1 MDRYVAL
8 KMQDIQENSWNPNV
22 MGNAEFQ
29 WLKRQLDKDNG
40 NFKQPIIVRKAEW
53 GKMEIIDGAHRY
65 RAMKELDFDDI
76 IAIEVTATDAEAR
89 VKTIQMNKL
98 RGTVDSVKL
107 AELVSELKSK
117 YWVTDAEIQ
126 EELSMEQKEMESL
139 WNLTDFDMSFFDTDI
154 MDVQLPEETIMVQ
167 FDFNDEQV
175 AEIDGMTILFATD
188 VKTLILDAVRM
199 ANDFLK
205 EGKSLETETIKEAP
219 VQDFDIKDVNF

>member
-1 MDRYVAL
+1 
-8 KMQDIQENSWNPNV
+8 
-22 MGNAEFQ
+22 
-29 WLKRQLDKDNG
+29 
-40 NFKQPIIVRKAEW
+40 
-53 GKMEIIDGAHRY
+53 
-65 RAMKELDFDDI
+65 
-76 IAIEVTATDAEAR
+76 
-89 VKTIQMNKL
+89 
-98 RGTVDSVKL
+98 
-107 AELVSELKSK
+107 
-117 YWVTDAEIQ
+117 
-126 EELSMEQKEMESL
+126 
-139 WNLTDFDMSFFDTDI
+139 MSFFDTDI